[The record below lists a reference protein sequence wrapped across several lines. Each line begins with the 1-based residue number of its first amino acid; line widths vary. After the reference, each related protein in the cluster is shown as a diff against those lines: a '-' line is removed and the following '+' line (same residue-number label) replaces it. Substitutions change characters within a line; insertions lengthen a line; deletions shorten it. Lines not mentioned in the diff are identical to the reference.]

1 MDPSAPPPTVNSMQ
15 SQSARYG
22 VRHGPKVFW
31 LWTAMAVG
39 AIAFSGLLVLAVLAM
54 SGYPAL
60 GILHRWIIGAAG
72 NRFNSAASMADA
84 CPLLLTGLAAG
95 VAFRSGVLNIG
106 AQGQFLLG
114 ALVSVALT
122 TRFIFP
128 GPPWCVML
136 GAMAA
141 ACVAGGMWA
150 LLASVLERYRGVPVV
165 LSTILLNFVAL
176 YLVRAALHGPLQAAD
191 TSAPQS
197 PQLKVIYWLPILITN
212 TDFHLGIPLAF
223 AVAVAL
229 AVVLGRTN
237 FGFELLITGLN
248 PRVARLVGMP
258 VARRQFAIMFLSGC
272 CAGLGGAVQVLG
284 VTHFMLG
291 NFGNY
296 GYTGIAV
303 ALLGRLNPIGIAV
316 AAVFFG
322 MLDTGS
328 RFVEESSLALPH
340 QMANVV
346 KGVIILAMLV
356 ASAWMMRRGSRDRSL
371 EAGENQNTPD
381 QQQVQS

>member
-1 MDPSAPPPTVNSMQ
+1 MPPPVLNSPP
-15 SQSARYG
+15 SKARRYG
-22 VRHGPKVFW
+22 AQRGVKVFLLW
-31 LWTAMAVG
+31 LSVALGAV
-39 AIAFSGLLVLAVLAM
+39 ALSVLLVLAILALA
-54 SGYPAL
+54 GYPAL

-72 NRFNSAASMADA
+72 NRFNCAASVADA

-114 ALVSVALT
+114 ALAGVALT
-122 TRFIFP
+122 TRFILP
-128 GPPWCVML
+128 GPPWLVM
-136 GAMAA
+136 AVAIAA
-141 ACVAGGMWA
+141 ASVAGGLWA
-150 LLASVLERYRGVPVV
+150 VLASVLERYRGVPIV

-197 PQLKVIYWLPILITN
+197 PQLKVIYWLPILIRN

-223 AVAVAL
+223 AVALAL
-229 AVVLGRTN
+229 ALVLGRTN

-248 PRVARLVGMP
+248 PRVANLVGVP
-258 VARRQFAIMFLSGC
+258 VARRQLAIMFLSGC

-356 ASAWMMRRGSRDRSL
+356 ASAWMMRRSRSPVPETSENPTSRD
-371 EAGENQNTPD
+371 P
-381 QQQVQS
+381 QQVES

>member
-1 MDPSAPPPTVNSMQ
+1 MDPSVPPPVLNSPLSTAQ
-15 SQSARYG
+15 RYDTRRG
-22 VRHGPKVFW
+22 VKVFL
-31 LWTAMAVG
+31 LWMSLAMGAV
-39 AIAFSGLLVLAVLAM
+39 ALSVLLVLVILAVG
-54 SGYPAL
+54 GYPAL

-72 NRFNSAASMADA
+72 NRFNCATSVADA

-114 ALVSVALT
+114 ALASVALT
-122 TRFIFP
+122 TRFILP
-128 GPPWCVML
+128 GPPWLVMVV
-136 GAMAA
+136 AIAA
-141 ACVAGGMWA
+141 ASVAGGLWA
-150 LLASVLERYRGVPVV
+150 VLASVLERYRSVPVV

-176 YLVRAALHGPLQAAD
+176 YLVRAALHGPLQAAN

-197 PQLKVIYWLPILITN
+197 PQLKVIYWLPILIHN

-223 AVAVAL
+223 ALAL
-229 AVVLGRTN
+229 ALALVLGRTN

-248 PRVARLVGMP
+248 PRVANLVGVP
-258 VARRQFAIMFLSGC
+258 VVRRQFAIMFLSGC

-356 ASAWMMRRGSRDRSL
+356 ASAWMMRRSRDPLPQTS
-371 EAGENQNTPD
+371 ENPAAMD
-381 QQQVQS
+381 PQQVQS

>member
-1 MDPSAPPPTVNSMQ
+1 MDSSVPPPVWNSPLSKVQ
-15 SQSARYG
+15 RYDAQRG
-22 VRHGPKVFW
+22 VKVFLLW
-31 LWTAMAVG
+31 LSLALGAV
-39 AIAFSGLLVLAVLAM
+39 ALSLLLVLVILAFA
-54 SGYPAL
+54 GYPAL

-72 NRFNSAASMADA
+72 NRFNFAASVADA

-114 ALVSVALT
+114 ALTSVALT
-122 TRFIFP
+122 TRFLVP
-128 GPPWCVML
+128 GPSWLVMVV
-136 GAMAA
+136 AIAA
-141 ACVAGGMWA
+141 ASVAGGLWA
-150 LLASVLERYRGVPVV
+150 VLASVLERYRGVPIV

-197 PQLKVIYWLPILITN
+197 PQLKVIYWLPILIRN

-223 AVAVAL
+223 AVALAMAL
-229 AVVLGRTN
+229 VLGRTN

-248 PRVARLVGMP
+248 PRVANLVGVP

-356 ASAWMMRRGSRDRSL
+356 ATAWMM
-371 EAGENQNTPD
+371 
-381 QQQVQS
+381 